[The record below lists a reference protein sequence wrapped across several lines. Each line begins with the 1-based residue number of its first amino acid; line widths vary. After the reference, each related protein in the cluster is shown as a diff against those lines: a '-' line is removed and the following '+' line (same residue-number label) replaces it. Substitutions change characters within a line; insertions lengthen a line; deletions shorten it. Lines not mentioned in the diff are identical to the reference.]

1 PHWPSFR
8 AGHTSF
14 RLSARRFLAS
24 YQSHTDA
31 VNERPVEGLCG
42 PVHLAQHLGLAFAG
56 AAEAFK
62 TQFLTFS
69 RSASD
74 GYRQGFSS
82 SF

>member
-1 PHWPSFR
+1 M
-8 AGHTSF
+8 
-14 RLSARRFLAS
+14 
-24 YQSHTDA
+24 D
-31 VNERPVEGLCG
+31 G
-42 PVHLAQHLGLAFAG
+42 PVHLAQHLGFAFAG